1 MVSSFSDARILMKML
16 TLPLIPVVWLGE
28 FIHGDAADLDTALL
42 QMPLLIEDLVWLL

>member
-28 FIHGDAADLDTALL
+28 FIHGDAADLDDSASSDAIIT
-42 QMPLLIEDLVWLL
+42 